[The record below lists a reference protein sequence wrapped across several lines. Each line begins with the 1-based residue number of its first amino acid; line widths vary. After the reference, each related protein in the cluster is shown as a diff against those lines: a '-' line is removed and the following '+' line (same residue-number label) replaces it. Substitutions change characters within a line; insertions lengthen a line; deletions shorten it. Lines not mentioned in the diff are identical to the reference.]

1 MKVRPVAKAV
11 PSPIPTAAEA
21 AADPSLLAPTVRRGP
36 RGAGALLGAGLLGGL
51 FAPAAALA
59 DEAVPPPEVPALD
72 AEHAADAEAAARA
85 EEAREAVAT
94 VVAPILQKA
103 LDEEG
108 RGAFGCV
115 AVDSPVVLSEADA
128 LELIR
133 QEFAKAGV
141 ELGKGREL
149 SGFTRTRT
157 DWDAPRNADASEE
170 DEWSFLSGD
179 GDPARPQKPEAA
191 SWVFD
196 LASEDGSLLLEYL
209 STIDHDELGD
219 SPLGWWSS
227 VSAYDFPKRAARFR
241 TELETR
247 TNGVPVTVG
256 VFFDPMARAHVWDR
270 DGKWHRRPDSA
281 LADLTEEER
290 ENLPWDKEHELL
302 QKDARERLREQVRY
316 FLDWARREGR
326 IPRSRDE

>member
-1 MKVRPVAKAV
+1 M
-11 PSPIPTAAEA
+11 
-21 AADPSLLAPTVRRGP
+21 
-36 RGAGALLGAGLLGGL
+36 L
-51 FAPAAALA
+51 FAPAQITMTGVRPSSSKSAEISIVVSAPRCT
-59 DEAVPPPEVPALD
+59 PPTPPVANTWIPARW
-72 AEHAADAEAAARA
+72 AMIIV
-85 EEAREAVAT
+85 VAT

-157 DWDAPRNADASEE
+157 DWDAPRNTDATEE
-170 DEWSFLSGD
+170 TVWWRLLSSGD
-179 GDPARPQKPEAA
+179 GDPARPQKTEAA

-196 LASEDGSLLLEYL
+196 LATEDGSLLLEYL
-209 STIDHDELGD
+209 STIDHDKLGD
-219 SPLGWWSS
+219 FPPRWGST

-241 TELETR
+241 TDLETR
-247 TNGVPVTVG
+247 TNGVPVTIG
-256 VFFDPMARAHVWDR
+256 LFFDPMVHAYVRVR
-270 DGKWHRRPDSA
+270 NGECLLRLDSGVVV
-281 LADLTEEER
+281 LTEEEAR
-290 ENLPWDKEHELL
+290 DKQRELL
-302 QKDARERLREQVRY
+302 RMDARERLREQVRY
-316 FLDWARREGR
+316 FLDWARKEGR
-326 IPRSRDE
+326 LGGGREEP

>member
-1 MKVRPVAKAV
+1 MKIKPVAKAV

-21 AADPSLLAPTVRRGP
+21 AADPSLLAPAVRRGP

-51 FAPAAALA
+51 FAPAAAGA
-59 DEAVPPPEVPALD
+59 DEATPPPEVPALD
-72 AEHAADAEAAARA
+72 ASRAADAEAAARA

-108 RGAFGCV
+108 RGEFGCV
-115 AVDSPVVLSEADA
+115 AVDPPMILSEADA

-141 ELGKGREL
+141 ELREGHEL
-149 SGFTRTRT
+149 SEFTRTRT
-157 DWDAPRNADASEE
+157 DWDAPRNADATEE
-170 DEWSFLSGD
+170 NVWWRLPSSGD
-179 GDPARPQKPEAA
+179 GDPARPQKTEAA

-209 STIDHDELGD
+209 STIDHDKLGD
-219 SPLGWWSS
+219 FPPRWGST

-241 TELETR
+241 TDLETR
-247 TNGVPVTVG
+247 TNGVPVTIG
-256 VFFDPMARAHVWDR
+256 LFFDPMVHAYVRVR
-270 DGKWHRRPDSA
+270 NGECLLRLDSGVVV
-281 LADLTEEER
+281 LTEEEAR
-290 ENLPWDKEHELL
+290 DKQRELL
-302 QKDARERLREQVRY
+302 QMDARERLREQVRY
-316 FLDWARREGR
+316 FLDWARQEGR
-326 IPRSRDE
+326 LGGGREEP